1 MKKALFILFA
11 ILVSYTGYAQDAK
24 DTYYDGIEYSKDLGI
39 TADQKRR
46 IIAIKKTIGRRHAE
60 IGKSGL
66 RGYEKGEAHRK
77 LNMQIRKEIN
87 DILNE
92 NQRENWQKKSPYTSY
107 DKYEK
112 YSDVECQIDA
122 LEDKIDD
129 MEDYYDR
136 KIDALE
142 DDYTMSKADR
152 KYKKKQLKA
161 ERDAKK
167 SEMKRQI
174 KTLKNSRGY

>member
-1 MKKALFILFA
+1 MKKSILIVFA
-11 ILVSYTGYAQDAK
+11 ILLGYAGYAQDVR
-24 DTYYDGIEYSKDLGI
+24 DTYYDGVESSKDLSVSS
-39 TADQKRR
+39 DQRRR

-77 LNMQIRKEIN
+77 LNMQIRSEIN

-92 NQRENWQKKSPYTSY
+92 GQRASWSQRKDQSY
-107 DKYEK
+107 DSFNDIERKI
-112 YSDVECQIDA
+112 DV
-122 LEDKIDD
+122 LEDEIDD
-129 MEDYYDR
+129 LEDYYDK
-136 KIDALE
+136 KIDRLE
-142 DDYTMSKADR
+142 DDNSLSKADR

-167 SEMKRQI
+167 DELKRQI
-174 KTLKNSRGY
+174 KSLKDSRFY